1 MHTHITKSAALLLAL
16 AGVAATTAPPHIT
29 PTVVI
34 TKQADAIRSGIPGAT
49 QFFMKT
55 VRIGQDD
62 FRALSEGGFRPDE
75 EEVKFYYGTDA
86 SGQALGV
93 VLFPQVNTP
102 QHGPVEVALA
112 LAPDG
117 AVRSVV
123 VTKATVETKPWVQA
137 AVSSGFLRQF
147 VGMRAGSNPRSAL
160 DAISKDAIGD
170 MPYYVAGLIA
180 QNVARGLAYHQ
191 ALYTE

>member
-1 MHTHITKSAALLLAL
+1 MRTHITKAAALLLAL
-16 AGVAATTAPPHIT
+16 AGVAATPAPPHIT

-34 TKQADAIRSGIPGAT
+34 TKQADAIRNGIPGAT
-49 QFFMKT
+49 QFFVKT

-62 FRALSEGGFRPDE
+62 FRSLSEGGFRPDE
-75 EEVKFYYGTDA
+75 EAVKFYYGTDA
-86 SGQALGV
+86 NGEVLGV
-93 VLFPQVNTP
+93 VLFPQLNTP

-112 LAPDG
+112 LRPDG
-117 AVRSVV
+117 TVRSVA

-137 AVSSGFLRQF
+137 ALASGLLQRF
-147 VGMRAGSNPRSAL
+147 VGMRAGTDTRSAL
-160 DAISKDAIGD
+160 SATSKDAIGD

-180 QNVARGLAYHQ
+180 QDVARGLAYHQ